1 MTAVTHQLTA
11 LTVASWLLV
20 VYPQNGGPV
29 LATIALIAVMVGALT
44 PDLDQP
50 AANLGNRLLG
60 AKVVGRIANKF
71 SGGHRHFTH
80 SILGLL
86 AIGYGL
92 HWIINH
98 WLAPNLVIGAQ
109 LVWWAFM
116 GGYASH
122 IIADTFTDRGVPWL
136 WPLPWHFQLPP
147 GPNVFRVT
155 TGSFV
160 ELFILRGALLIVLV
174 IIIRSNLTL
183 FLNFWK

>member
-1 MTAVTHQLTA
+1 MTAVTHQLVA
-11 LTVASWLLV
+11 LTAGSLV
-20 VYPQNGGPV
+20 LVNYPQTGGFV
-29 LATIALIAVMVGALT
+29 LATIAVIAVMTGALT

-60 AKVVGRIANKF
+60 AKFFGKIVNKF

-92 HWIINH
+92 HLIINH
-98 WLAPNLVIGAQ
+98 WLVPSLTINAQ
-109 LVWWAFM
+109 FVWWVFM
-116 GGYASH
+116 VGYASH

-136 WPLPWHFQLPP
+136 WPLPWHFKIPP

-160 ELFILRGALLIVLV
+160 ELFIVRGILIVVLV
-174 IIIRSNLTL
+174 IIIRTNLSL
-183 FLNFWK
+183 FLNFWR